1 VPDVKRFFGER
12 LGALLALAGLCLLFG
27 ALSARFFDW
36 DNFIN
41 VARQISING
50 IIAVGMTL
58 IIVTS
63 GIDLSVGSV
72 LALSI
77 CVSGVMMEGGT
88 AAPLALAVGLGVG
101 LACGAV
107 NGLVITRLGISP
119 FIASLGMMSI
129 ARGAAMVV
137 TGGNPITH
145 LDKRFFFLGTG
156 ALLGVPVPVWVMAVV
171 GLAGAFLL
179 ERTRTGRYALALGSN
194 EEAVRLSGVSVN
206 RYKLVLYVLMGGLAA
221 IAGWILSARVAS
233 ADPSAG
239 VLMELEAIAAVV
251 IGGASLKGGRGSVAG
266 TLIGAAIMGVLNNGL
281 VLLGISAFWQ
291 QVLVGLVIIGAVGVD
306 QLKTR
311 AMSATKGATTVLR
324 YAGIAVAGAL
334 VLTAVGMMVFRPH
347 APAKNKRLSIVFLPK
362 AAGGEYWLSVKNGA
376 EKRAKELGVDLL
388 WLAPASE
395 TEVSKQIDIFENV
408 IQTHPD
414 GIALAPTDGQALS
427 PMAKK
432 AMAAGIP
439 VVTVDSDIDAADR
452 LSYIGTDNRA
462 AGEVAGREM
471 VKLLGG
477 KGKVA
482 IITGVLGAK
491 NLRQRCEGFKA
502 GVAGSGLEVLSEQ
515 TDNGDRAKGLA
526 VAENLLTAHPDL
538 AGFFADNAIAG
549 PGVAQA
555 LIGRGQQ
562 GKVKLISFDTTPAL
576 LGYIKDGVAQ
586 RLVAQKPDMMGEL
599 GVEMLV
605 RKTRG
610 EAIPPIV
617 DTGVVVVTEAFGAP
631 AP

>member
-1 VPDVKRFFGER
+1 MSRFFGER
-12 LGALLALAGLCLLFG
+12 LGALLALVGLCLLFG
-27 ALSARFFDW
+27 ALSPRFFEI

-50 IIAVGMTL
+50 VIAVGMTL
-58 IIVTS
+58 IIVSS

-77 CVSGVMMEGGT
+77 CVAGVLMQGGT
-88 AAPLALAVGLGVG
+88 AAPVALSAGLVVG

-119 FIASLGMMSI
+119 FIATLGMMSI
-129 ARGAAMVV
+129 ARGAAMVA
-137 TGGNPITH
+137 TGGNPVTQ
-145 LDKRFFFLGTG
+145 LDKSYFFIGTG
-156 ALLGVPVPVWVMAVV
+156 SFLGVPVPVWLMAAVV
-171 GLAGAFLL
+171 LAGAFLL

-194 EEAVRLSGVSVN
+194 EEAVRLAGVSVN

-239 VLMELEAIAAVV
+239 ALMELEAIAAVV

-306 QLKTR
+306 GLKTR
-311 AMSATKGATTVLR
+311 ALSAAAGGPWLR
-324 YAGIAVAGAL
+324 YAGIGVALAL
-334 VLTAVGMMVFRPH
+334 VLTSLGMMVFRPKEKPQN
-347 APAKNKRLSIVFLPK
+347 APGRRLTIAFLPK
-362 AAGGEYWLSVKNGA
+362 AAGGEYWLSVKTGA
-376 EKRAKELGVDLL
+376 ERKGKELGVDVL

-408 IQTHPD
+408 IQTRPD
-414 GIALAPTDGQALS
+414 GIALAPTDAQALS
-427 PMAKK
+427 PIARK
-432 AMAAGIP
+432 AVEAGIP
-439 VVTVDSDIDAADR
+439 VVTVDSDTEAKDR
-452 LSYIGTDNRA
+452 LTYIGTDNHA

-502 GVAGSGLEVLSEQ
+502 GVAGSGLEVLTEQ

-526 VAENLLTAHPDL
+526 VAENLMTANPDL
-538 AGFFADNAIAG
+538 VGFFADNAIAG
-549 PGVAQA
+549 PAVAQA
-555 LIGRGQQ
+555 LIGREQQ

-576 LGYIKDGVAQ
+576 LGYVHDGVAQ
-586 RLVAQKPDMMGEL
+586 RLVAQKPEKMGEL
-599 GVEMLV
+599 GVELLV
-605 RKTRG
+605 RKLRG
-610 EAIPPIV
+610 EAIPPAM
-617 DTGVVVVTEAFGAP
+617 DTGVVVVTEAP
-631 AP
+631 